1 MRRYFVCASYIIRV
15 VKESMPYMKKYT
27 KIVATI
33 GPACDT
39 RLGITSLI
47 QAGVNVFRFNMKHN
61 TIVWHEERIALVQ
74 EIAETLHTP
83 IGILIDLQGPEIR
96 LETVNQQDVQLKK
109 GETYQVTQS
118 FLPGVESLCVPHAAI
133 FKAVHVGDAF
143 LIDDGSIEATIVEMN
158 KNGFVIKLKED
169 AVIKH
174 RKGVNFP
181 GIHIDLPSLIEDD
194 LAKLDMA
201 SKNRVD
207 FVALSFTR
215 TKEDVEMLRAEMKK
229 RHVNAM
235 IIAKIENQPA
245 LDHLSEI
252 ITAADGIM
260 VARGD
265 LGIETPI
272 ERLAYEQKRMIM
284 ECRKQR
290 KPVIV
295 ATQMLQSMCDNPR
308 PTRAEATDVANAVY
322 DLTDATMLSQ
332 ESASGDYAETSVA
345 TMSRILLWNEQHTT
359 PSWVEPLE
367 EKATDTIVHAM
378 LPIITDTKKHTID
391 AIVVLTETGYTAK
404 CVSST
409 RPGVPIIAVSD
420 NKKTIDTLS
429 LSYGVLPVFLKFPSS
444 GSITTTSDV
453 ITGLQKAEYLKKGNK
468 VILIHGSIWKKPGL
482 TNTVTLVEVS

>member
-1 MRRYFVCASYIIRV
+1 M
-15 VKESMPYMKKYT
+15 
-27 KIVATI
+27 
-33 GPACDT
+33 
-39 RLGITSLI
+39 
-47 QAGVNVFRFNMKHN
+47 
-61 TIVWHEERIALVQ
+61 
-74 EIAETLHTP
+74 
-83 IGILIDLQGPEIR
+83 
-96 LETVNQQDVQLKK
+96 
-109 GETYQVTQS
+109 
-118 FLPGVESLCVPHAAI
+118 
-133 FKAVHVGDAF
+133 
-143 LIDDGSIEATIVEMN
+143 IDDGSIEAAIVDVN
-158 KNGFVIKLKED
+158 KDGFVIEMAED

-181 GIHIDLPSLIEDD
+181 GKHIDLPSLIEDD

-215 TKEDVEMLRAEMKK
+215 TKEDVEILRSEMKK
-229 RHVNAM
+229 RHVDAM
-235 IIAKIENQPA
+235 VIAKIENQPA

-252 ITAADGIM
+252 ITASDGIM

-272 ERLAYEQKRMIM
+272 ERLAYEQKNMIM

-332 ESASGDYAETSVA
+332 ESASGMYAEKSVL
-345 TMSRILLWNEQHTT
+345 TMTRILSWNEKHTM
-359 PSWVEPLE
+359 PSWVEPVE
-367 EKATDTIVHAM
+367 EKTTDTIVHAM
-378 LPIITDTKKHTID
+378 LPIITDTKRHTIN
-391 AIVVLTETGYTAK
+391 AIVVLTETGYTAR
-404 CVSST
+404 CVAST

-429 LSYGVLPVFLKFPSS
+429 LSYGVVPVFMKFPSS

-453 ITGLQKAEYLKKGNK
+453 VTFLKKEAYIQKGNK
-468 VILIHGSIWKKPGL
+468 VILIHGSTWKKPGL

>member
-1 MRRYFVCASYIIRV
+1 
-15 VKESMPYMKKYT
+15 MKKFT

-33 GPACDT
+33 GPTSDT
-39 RLGITSLI
+39 RSGIISLI
-47 QAGVNVFRFNMKHN
+47 KAGVNVFRFNMKHN
-61 TIVWHEERIALVQ
+61 TIAWHEERIGLVEQ
-74 EIAETLHTP
+74 IAEELHTNV
-83 IGILIDLQGPEIR
+83 GILIDLQGPEIR
-96 LETVNQQDVQLKK
+96 LETPDKQSITLKK
-109 GETYQVTQS
+109 GDRYPVTS
-118 FLPGVESLCVPHAAI
+118 AFIPGVQSICVPLAAV
-133 FKAVHVGDAF
+133 FSVLKVGDAF
-143 LIDDGSIEATIVEMN
+143 LIDDGFIEATIVEVS
-158 KNGFVIKLKED
+158 KDGFIIEMKED

-181 GIHIDLPSLIEDD
+181 GIHIDLPSLISDD
-194 LAKLDMA
+194 LLKLDMA
-201 SKNRVD
+201 SKNKVD

-215 TKEDVEMLRAEMKK
+215 TKTDIEILREEMKK
-229 RHVNAM
+229 RHVEAM
-235 IIAKIENQPA
+235 IIAKIESQPA
-245 LDHLSEI
+245 LDHLKEI

-272 ERLAYEQKRMIM
+272 ERLAYEQKQMII

-332 ESASGDYAETSVA
+332 ESASGLFPEKSVS
-345 TMSRILLWNEQHTT
+345 TMTRILAWNEKHTI
-359 PSWVEPLE
+359 PSWVEPVE

-378 LPIITDTKKHTID
+378 LPIVMDTKKHTVD
-391 AIVVLTETGYTAK
+391 AIVVLTETGYTAR

-420 NKKTIDTLS
+420 NKKTIETLT
-429 LSYGVLPVFLKFPSS
+429 LSYGVIPVQMQFPAS
-444 GSITTTSDV
+444 GLITTTDDV
-453 ITGLQKAEYLKKGNK
+453 ISELKKMELVNVGHK
-468 VILIHGSIWKKPGL
+468 VILIHGSTWKKPGL
-482 TNTVTLVEVS
+482 TNTVSLVTVE

>member
-1 MRRYFVCASYIIRV
+1 
-15 VKESMPYMKKYT
+15 MKKFT

-33 GPACDT
+33 GPASDT
-39 RLGITSLI
+39 RAGITSLI
-47 QAGVNVFRFNMKHN
+47 KAGVNVFRFNMKHN
-61 TIVWHEERIALVQ
+61 TIAWHQERIALVQ
-74 EIAETLHTP
+74 DIAETLHTP

-96 LETVNQQDVQLKK
+96 LETSNKEDIHFKK
-109 GETYQVTQS
+109 GDRYQVTQS
-118 FLPGVESLCVPHAAI
+118 FLPGVTSLCVPHAAI
-133 FKAVHVGDAF
+133 FKALTIGDSF
-143 LIDDGSIEATIVEMN
+143 LIDDGSIEAAIVDVN
-158 KNGFVIKLKED
+158 KDGFVIEMAED
-169 AVIKH
+169 AAIKH

-181 GIHIDLPSLIEDD
+181 GKHIDLPSLIEDD

-215 TKEDVEMLRAEMKK
+215 TKEDVEILRSEMKK
-229 RHVNAM
+229 RHVDAM

-252 ITAADGIM
+252 ITASDGIM

-272 ERLAYEQKRMIM
+272 ERLAYEQKNMIM

-332 ESASGDYAETSVA
+332 ESASGMYAEKSVL
-345 TMSRILLWNEQHTT
+345 TMARILSWNEKHTI
-359 PSWVEPLE
+359 PSWTEPIGE
-367 EKATDTIVHAM
+367 RATDTIVHAM
-378 LPIITDTKKHTID
+378 LPIMTDTKKHAVD
-391 AIVVLTETGYTAK
+391 AIIVLTETGYTAR
-404 CVSST
+404 CVAST

-429 LSYGVLPVFLKFPSS
+429 LSYGVIPVFMKFPSS

-453 ITGLQKAEYLKKGNK
+453 VNFLKKEAYIQKGNR
-468 VILIHGSIWKKPGL
+468 VILIHGSTWKKPGL